1 MLAEIA
7 DKMPAVEMFWKF
19 FAVLGLVGVLLTVG
33 LSFGRTWAGGLI
45 VVGCACVGVLN
56 LWPDTVMDRATQWH
70 GWRFTMLRLT
80 SSKCL
85 F

>member
-33 LSFGRTWAGGLI
+33 LSFGRTWAG
-45 VVGCACVGVLN
+45 A
-56 LWPDTVMDRATQWH
+56 
-70 GWRFTMLRLT
+70 
-80 SSKCL
+80 
-85 F
+85 